1 VTQTKKGSLRLNNIS
16 LKVKLFLPLALTL
29 LLIVGLLVVSSNKDA
44 IMVETQDQLMQEDI
58 GNIVTAGRL
67 LESMYSI
74 DGQFY
79 QLLINHSTG
88 NISDGVEQMGALKD
102 NAVALEK
109 ELLAFMDDLPSGSA
123 QAMQEVY
130 EAFQK
135 NITGQNDDG
144 VYDIAMQMMG
154 IDVSF
159 VLKGIDAYTDTFNTL
174 VSTLETVQSDVR
186 TAAEQAGKQSQDDI
200 EVLQNVTL
208 TASVG
213 LSVLL
218 VIISSVVT
226 LNTLRSITEISKA
239 TTRLASGDTDIDID
253 VLERGD
259 ELGQIVDS
267 LGEFKVNQ
275 QEVQRL
281 TEEQER
287 AKQEQ
292 EEERKAQMT
301 KLADE
306 FDQRVSG
313 TIQNLI
319 VASEKLKTSSVGLS
333 DTVQQSQKASSD
345 VSSFAKETSEN
356 VSTVSAATEEM
367 NASATEISNQVASIV
382 TKMQDTSHDAE
393 TTSSEVD
400 NLQELTH
407 NIGTIVTAIRDIAD
421 QTNLLALNATIEAA
435 RAGDAGKGF
444 AVVADEVKKL
454 ANETGAKTEE
464 IATRVQEI
472 QKATNSSVE
481 SVQRIIVNIRD
492 ISEATNSTAAA
503 VEEQDV
509 VIRDITSNI
518 VQVSDATQ
526 EVVTSIDEVEVASNR
541 TNDASESLSVV
552 SQDIAGLCDALGGSV
567 NDFLSYIRSDSAEKK
582 GAA

>member
-1 VTQTKKGSLRLNNIS
+1 MANSKKSIFQLNNIS
-16 LKVKLFLPLALTL
+16 LKVKLFLPLAFTL
-29 LLIVGLLVVSSNKDA
+29 MLIVGLLVVSTNKDA
-44 IMVETQDQLMQEDI
+44 IMVETQDKLMSEDI
-58 GNIVTAGRL
+58 GDIVKASRL
-67 LESMYSI
+67 LEAMYTL

-79 QLLINHSTG
+79 RYLINQSTG
-88 NISDGVEQMGALKD
+88 NLDDGVAKMAALKED
-102 NAVALEK
+102 AKVLEGELAEFVQALPE
-109 ELLAFMDDLPSGSA
+109 ESA
-123 QAMQEVY
+123 AGLQGVY
-130 EAFQK
+130 AEFQK

-144 VYDIAMQMMG
+144 VYDIAMQMMEL
-154 IDVSF
+154 DVNF
-159 VLKGIDAYTDTFNTL
+159 VLKGIDAYTATFNSLIDTL
-174 VSTLETVQSDVR
+174 KAVQASVQESAQESAAQSQSDI
-186 TAAEQAGKQSQDDI
+186 AALQDA
-200 EVLQNVTL
+200 TL
-208 TASVG
+208 WTSIGFSA
-213 LSVLL
+213 LL
-218 VIISSVVT
+218 VVISLFVT
-226 LNTLRSITEISKA
+226 FSTLRSIRDISGA
-239 TTRLASGDTDIDID
+239 TTRLASGDVDIDID
-253 VLERGD
+253 VLKRGD

-267 LGEFKVNQ
+267 LEEFKVNQ

-287 AKQEQ
+287 AKVEQEQ
-292 EEERKAQMT
+292 QRKAEMK

-313 TIQNLI
+313 TIQSLI
-319 VASEKLKTSSVGLS
+319 SASELLKTSSVDLS
-333 DTVQQSQKASSD
+333 ATVDQSQKASSS
-345 VSSFAKETSEN
+345 VSAFAKETSQN
-356 VSTVSAATEEM
+356 VSTVSAATEQM
-367 NASATEISNQVASIV
+367 NASATEISNQVSSIV
-382 TKMQDTSHDAE
+382 VKMQETSEDAK

-454 ANETGAKTEE
+454 ANETGEKTEE

-481 SVQRIIVNIRD
+481 SVQRIILNIGD
-492 ISEATNSTAAA
+492 ISEATGSTAAA

-526 EVVTSIDEVEVASNR
+526 EVVTSIDEVEVASQR
-541 TNDASESLSVV
+541 TNEASTSLSAV
-552 SQDIAGLCDALGGSV
+552 SVDIAQLCDALGGSV
-567 NDFLSYIRSDSAEKK
+567 NDFLSFIRDDKDQSRSA
-582 GAA
+582 